1 MDSKR
6 LYNDI
11 MSMDPKIRLVTICD
25 NDGKIIYSDHRE
37 GVKNLLS
44 PEESKESLEMAVG
57 SWKKRTKLESKIGK
71 GKYVLAEYEKIKRIT
86 IPLNYKHLLYITT
99 EVECDHS
106 RLIDRIQSLEYIF

>member
-44 PEESKESLEMAVG
+44 PEESKESLEMA
-57 SWKKRTKLESKIGK
+57 LLIH
-71 GKYVLAEYEKIKRIT
+71 GKYVLNLHQK
-86 IPLNYKHLLYITT
+86 
-99 EVECDHS
+99 
-106 RLIDRIQSLEYIF
+106 